1 MFAATNRYMILPYFA
16 SLAMRSNSQEML
28 ALHHDL
34 FLGEK
39 TTQKSDMMTD
49 DMIWSLPPENGLL
62 RRGDSKSHLFF
73 RFQLFKQSV
82 FVGIASILIRPGKDS
97 RKDGHGRPL
106 MQMVIK
112 YQIMM

>member
-49 DMIWSLPPENGLL
+49 DLIWSLPPENGLL
-62 RRGDSKSHLFF
+62 RRGDSKSHRFF
-73 RFQLFKQSV
+73 QVSTFQTVSFRGYC
-82 FVGIASILIRPGKDS
+82 FNIDPA
-97 RKDGHGRPL
+97 RKR
-106 MQMVIK
+106 
-112 YQIMM
+112 